1 MPETRLLLVD
11 DDRLVLATLSRGLR
25 EAGYAVETAESG
37 TAALETAA
45 RQSFDLAILDIR
57 MPGLSGIDLAAR
69 LRQAHA
75 LPAMFLSAYSD
86 RAQVEA
92 AVAGGGVGYLVKP
105 VDYALIVP
113 AIECALARARDL
125 AALLQAKTQLEQAL
139 AGGRATSIATGILM
153 ERRCLSEKEA
163 FEQLRAAARRQQRKI
178 EDHAAGLV
186 AAVEQLNTP

>member
-37 TAALETAA
+37 TAALEVAA

-57 MPGLSGIDLAAR
+57 MPGMSGIELAQA
-69 LRQAHA
+69 LRAGHDI
-75 LPAMFLSAYSD
+75 PAMFLSAYGD

-92 AVAGGGVGYLVKP
+92 AVAGGIVGYLVKP
-105 VDYALIVP
+105 VDPALIVP
-113 AIECALARARDL
+113 AIECARARARDL

-153 ERRCLSEKEA
+153 ERRGLGEKEA
-163 FEQLRAAARRQQRKI
+163 FEQLRAAARRRQRKLD
-178 EDHAAGLV
+178 EHAAELV
-186 AAVEQLNTP
+186 AAVERLNAP